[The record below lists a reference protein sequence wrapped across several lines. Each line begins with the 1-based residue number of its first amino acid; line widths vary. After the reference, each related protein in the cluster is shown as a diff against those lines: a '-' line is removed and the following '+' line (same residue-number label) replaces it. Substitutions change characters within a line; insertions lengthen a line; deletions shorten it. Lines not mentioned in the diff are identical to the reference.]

1 MVENCHIGCGGESE
15 DVNVEY
21 IDPSTLTRAANR
33 TNLRFV
39 AHDFVCELE
48 PMGSQKA
55 QTHRVKSGGRR

>member
-1 MVENCHIGCGGESE
+1 MVENRHVGCGSESE

-21 IDPSTLTRAANR
+21 IDPSTLARTANC

-48 PMGSQKA
+48 TMRSQKA